1 MTGTN
6 TGPFVLGEIDRLAR
20 SIEAAQAERTAAAV
34 QQVRAGERNLGPVP
48 VVTVAAQP
56 VPAADGRDLDPLA
69 ILLLGL
75 IGGLIGGAAAMAGW
89 TAANRRRAVS
99 TSQAA

>member
-1 MTGTN
+1 
-6 TGPFVLGEIDRLAR
+6 
-20 SIEAAQAERTAAAV
+20 
-34 QQVRAGERNLGPVP
+34 
-48 VVTVAAQP
+48 VVTVAAEP

-89 TAANRRRAVS
+89 TAANRRRAVP